1 MGISSYKRQLKFG
14 GKVKLFAKKQLPV
27 YGYVVVHVIHLQV
40 VWQTSCQVWY
50 VYNHKQVYST
60 HYESEFMIKML
71 PLKNDMAH
79 ITQLA

>member
-1 MGISSYKRQLKFG
+1 MWRESKTVCKKAATCARVRSYSCYSSASRL
-14 GKVKLFAKKQLPV
+14 AKILSSL
-27 YGYVVVHVIHLQV
+27 G
-40 VWQTSCQVWY
+40 Y

-71 PLKNDMAH
+71 PLNDQNDMAH